1 MTAGCRGQTGTF
13 HGARYGNPRQPKGDA
28 YCNKVWCYYYSTKD
42 NASMNHMI
50 LCL

>member
-28 YCNKVWCYYYSTKD
+28 YCNKYDARSRYIRKYGLPKAISYW
-42 NASMNHMI
+42 
-50 LCL
+50 